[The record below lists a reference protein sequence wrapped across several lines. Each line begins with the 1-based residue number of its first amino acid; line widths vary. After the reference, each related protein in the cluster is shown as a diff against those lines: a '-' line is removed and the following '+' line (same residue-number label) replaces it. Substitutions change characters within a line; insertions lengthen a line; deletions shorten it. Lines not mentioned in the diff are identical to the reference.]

1 MEVLTYFIWLAAIS
15 LSFYVL
21 LVAKEMLLPL
31 VVAVIL
37 WYLIN
42 ALTQGFGRL
51 SMRGKRMP
59 RQVCFGLSIVTILG
73 ILTGTTTML
82 TSNIADLIDAAPL
95 YEHNF
100 ERVISRIFGL
110 VGMQEPPSLRQLIGS
125 LDLSSQLSHLAV
137 AVTGIAGNTGI
148 ILVYVLFIFLEQ
160 KSFDQK
166 MGALVSGKQRREE
179 LYAFVRHI
187 ESDIRMYIGIKVLT
201 SGMTGLLSYVVMR
214 MVGLD
219 FAEFWAILIFVFNFI
234 PTIGSIVATIFPTL
248 LALVQFEGYV
258 PFFVMALGIGGLQ
271 FLIGNILEPRLM
283 GNRLNLSPLVILLSL
298 ALWGTLWGFTGM
310 IISVPLTAIAMII
323 LSHFPRTRPLAI
335 LLSRR
340 GRISGTAGL
349 EHLTESS
356 PQEEPPNVIPST
368 ADGGKVE
375 NTGDGGKTARQPET
389 P

>member
-1 MEVLTYFIWLAAIS
+1 MEVLTYFIWLAAVS

-21 LVAKEMLLPL
+21 LVAKDMLLPL

-37 WYLIN
+37 WYLTN

-51 SMRGKRMP
+51 SLKGRRLP
-59 RQVCFGLSIVTILG
+59 RTLCFVLSIVTILG

-82 TSNIADLIDAAPL
+82 TSNIADVIDAAPL

-110 VGMQEPPSLRQLIGS
+110 VGMEEPPSLRQLFS
-125 LDLSSQLSHLAV
+125 RLDITSGLSYLAV
-137 AVTGIAGNTGI
+137 ALTGIAGNTGI

-166 MGALVSGKQRREE
+166 MRALVARKQRREE
-179 LYAFVRHI
+179 LYTFVRHI
-187 ESDIRMYIGIKVLT
+187 EGDIRMYIGIKVLT
-201 SGMTGLLSYVVMR
+201 SGITGILSYVIMR
-214 MVGLD
+214 LVGLD

-340 GRISGTAGL
+340 GRISGAAEPSEAAETP
-349 EHLTESS
+349 
-356 PQEEPPNVIPST
+356 PQEQSEL
-368 ADGGKVE
+368 AGGAAAGDDGKV
-375 NTGDGGKTARQPET
+375 AREAEPS
-389 P
+389 